1 MLSLHIWTGA
11 LEQGLLWGPMILGV
25 YMTFRIL
32 NFPDL
37 TVDGSFTLGAAV
49 AARLIL
55 GGCDPWVA
63 ALAAVLAGALAGLIT
78 GLLHTKLKID
88 PLLSGILCMIALYSV
103 NLRIMGTAN
112 LSLLRINTIFTAIS
126 GGLSL
131 SMQNSAALLLGCFV
145 CFVTVAGLY
154 FFLQTEVGL
163 GVRATGDNPQM
174 IRSLGVNTDITKI
187 ICLSISNALVAASGS
202 LVGQYQSFAD
212 IGMGIGMIV
221 VGLASVIIGEVLVH
235 TPTLIRA
242 LLAALVGSVIYRAV
256 IAVVLQL
263 GMPPTD
269 LKFLTAAIVTVALA
283 FPVFRARF
291 RKTLAIRER
300 RSLDA

>member
-1 MLSLHIWTGA
+1 MSSLHVWTGA
-11 LEQGLLWGPMILGV
+11 LEQGLLWGSMILGV
-25 YMTFRIL
+25 YLTFRIL

-55 GGCDPWVA
+55 GGCDPWA
-63 ALAAVLAGALAGLIT
+63 ATLAAVLAGAAAGLVT

-88 PLLSGILCMIALYSV
+88 PLLSGILTMIALYSI

-112 LSLLRINTIFTAIS
+112 LSLLRVDTVFTTV
-126 GGLSL
+126 GGLTSR
-131 SMQNSAALLLGCFV
+131 NSAALVLGGAV
-145 CFVTVAGLY
+145 CLIAVAGLC

-187 ICLSISNALVAASGS
+187 IGLSLSNALVAVSGS

-212 IGMGIGMIV
+212 VGMGIGMIV
-221 VGLASVIIGEVLVH
+221 VGLASVIIGEVLVR

-256 IAVVLQL
+256 IAAVLQL
-263 GMPPTD
+263 GMPATD
-269 LKFLTAAIVTVALA
+269 LKLLTAAIVTAALA
-283 FPVFRARF
+283 FPALRTRF
-291 RKTLAIRER
+291 RKLPAYGER
-300 RSLDA
+300 GGNGA